1 MKLRQSL
8 WVLLSSVLLLFSGCD
23 HPASWGG
30 TAPQESQEPDYVSF
44 FGADTVH
51 DIYIELEEEDW
62 QEILEDPEAK
72 EYKIAN
78 VTIDGTTIEAV
89 GVRTKGNSSIRMANR
104 NDSDRFPLRIKFD
117 EYVKQQTFLG
127 LDELELN
134 NSTDD
139 ASFLREYLGYA
150 AFRQLGMDVPYV
162 NFCNVYIN
170 GELLGLYIGVEAVDN
185 SFLDRAFGNHQGNL
199 YKAEVGAT
207 LEPDMDLDLL
217 EQKKGQ
223 DVEKSDLTELIEI
236 LEETEPG
243 QKGELESILDIDSVL
258 QYMAVNAVIH
268 NWDDYAGQFAQNYY
282 LYLDEGLF
290 HMIPWDL
297 NEGFFQ
303 TQAYYEESDGARQDI
318 STPITGDSTLEARPL
333 VHKVLAVPEY
343 YHQYLT
349 YCDTLA
355 QWLEDV
361 LANELEPLKELI
373 EEDVKADPT
382 KFSTTVEFNWQF
394 IDSNS
399 YGLAGFI
406 KERVEYLK
414 EALPGLLEQNPA

>member
-1 MKLRQSL
+1 
-8 WVLLSSVLLLFSGCD
+8 
-23 HPASWGG
+23 
-30 TAPQESQEPDYVSF
+30 
-44 FGADTVH
+44 
-51 DIYIELEEEDW
+51 
-62 QEILEDPEAK
+62 
-72 EYKIAN
+72 
-78 VTIDGTTIEAV
+78 
-89 GVRTKGNSSIRMANR
+89 MANR

-139 ASFLREYLGYA
+139 ASFLREYLGYED
-150 AFRQLGMDVPYV
+150 FRQLGMDVPYV

-170 GELLGLYIGVEAVDN
+170 GELLGLYIGVESVDN

-223 DVEKSDLTELIEI
+223 DVEKSDLKELIEI

-258 QYMAVNAVIH
+258 QYMAVNTVIH

-303 TQAYYEESDGARQDI
+303 TQAYYEESDGA
-318 STPITGDSTLEARPL
+318 SPL
-333 VHKVLAVPEY
+333 
-343 YHQYLT
+343 
-349 YCDTLA
+349 
-355 QWLEDV
+355 
-361 LANELEPLKELI
+361 
-373 EEDVKADPT
+373 
-382 KFSTTVEFNWQF
+382 
-394 IDSNS
+394 
-399 YGLAGFI
+399 
-406 KERVEYLK
+406 
-414 EALPGLLEQNPA
+414 

>member
-1 MKLRQSL
+1 
-8 WVLLSSVLLLFSGCD
+8 
-23 HPASWGG
+23 
-30 TAPQESQEPDYVSF
+30 
-44 FGADTVH
+44 
-51 DIYIELEEEDW
+51 
-62 QEILEDPEAK
+62 
-72 EYKIAN
+72 
-78 VTIDGTTIEAV
+78 
-89 GVRTKGNSSIRMANR
+89 
-104 NDSDRFPLRIKFD
+104 
-117 EYVKQQTFLG
+117 
-127 LDELELN
+127 
-134 NSTDD
+134 
-139 ASFLREYLGYA
+139 
-150 AFRQLGMDVPYV
+150 
-162 NFCNVYIN
+162 
-170 GELLGLYIGVEAVDN
+170 
-185 SFLDRAFGNHQGNL
+185 
-199 YKAEVGAT
+199 
-207 LEPDMDLDLL
+207 MDLDLL

-282 LYLDEGLF
+282 LYLDDGLF

-382 KFSTTVEFNWQF
+382 KFSTSVEFTWQF
-394 IDSNS
+394 IDTNS